1 MFDKNKSKELSEALA
16 NDIRNNRDIY
26 KGRKLGNVKKLAVAQ
41 QEKQHPGFGRYYNA
55 LKKNL
60 VVNATGSVPL
70 SGAGIMI
77 PNGFMQYYALRE
89 LKNSVKAYKDPKLNV
104 ATAIA
109 TGQDPNSKEFKN
121 TVKYLDDLDNINRK
135 R

>member
-1 MFDKNKSKELSEALA
+1 MFDKNRSKTLSEALA
-16 NDIRNNRDIY
+16 NDIRNNRDKY
-26 KGRKLGNVKKLAVAQ
+26 KGKKVGDIKRSALAL

-70 SGAGIMI
+70 SGAGIMV
-77 PNGFMQYYALRE
+77 PNGFMQWYALRE
-89 LKNSVKAYKDPKLNV
+89 LKNSVKGYKDPKLNV